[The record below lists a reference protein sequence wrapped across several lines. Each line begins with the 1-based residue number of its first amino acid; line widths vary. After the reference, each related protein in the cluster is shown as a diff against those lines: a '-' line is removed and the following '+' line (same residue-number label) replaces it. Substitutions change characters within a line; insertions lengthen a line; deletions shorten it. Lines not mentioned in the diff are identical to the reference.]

1 MITFN
6 DHGHCHFTYEL
17 TPPGYRSPWWWPI
30 PADALDAA
38 RVHDPDADA
47 KLISEHAPG
56 CACPDKEG
64 TPE

>member
-1 MITFN
+1 MTVMFN
-6 DHGHCHFTYEL
+6 GQPHCHFTYEL
-17 TPPGYRSPWWWPI
+17 ASGYRSYGWWPT

-47 KLISEHAPG
+47 KLISEHVPG